1 MVKDAGDHQEE
12 IKMKV
17 KNSAD
22 DAQPEGI
29 QDASAG
35 GFAKG
40 TAGTPLGNFSKIIA
54 YILLGLFVL
63 LIIIFV
69 VGLLKFKQ
77 ISNEIKDLRNDV
89 TARLADMKQELTNDI
104 RNGHIQLQ
112 QGQIDILSAISS
124 VSADVKHS
132 QSKIKND
139 MANLDQQI
147 RQAHNDIID
156 QLKTIKENCQPQL
169 ECPDQWKEFHQK
181 CYYFSPNTEDWS
193 TSQRFCLSKTSN
205 LVVINSA
212 EEQGF
217 LNKEI
222 RLTRHWIGLNGTNV
236 DNWNWVDGTQYNTTF
251 KFWAPGEP
259 KDLRSYEA
267 CGGMKNDGRWNVYS
281 CSQKLNFICERP
293 VFCHFK

>member
-17 KNSAD
+17 KNS
-22 DAQPEGI
+22 
-29 QDASAG
+29 